1 MHRTGPRQ
9 GRDGLKAS
17 MSAKGKKAKRH
28 AYLVAVAQ
36 RREGMRIYAVM
47 AASEAEALAAL
58 GAHAAEGVRLQVV
71 GGLSRDMVRR
81 LSLRPGELRLV

>member
-1 MHRTGPRQ
+1 
-9 GRDGLKAS
+9 
-17 MSAKGKKAKRH
+17 MSAKGKKAKRQ

-36 RREGMRIYAVM
+36 RREAVRTYAVM

-58 GAHAAEGVRLQVV
+58 GAHAAENVRLQVV

-81 LSLRPGELRLV
+81 LKLKPGELRLV

>member
-1 MHRTGPRQ
+1 MPT
-9 GRDGLKAS
+9 
-17 MSAKGKKAKRH
+17 KGKRSKRQ

-36 RREGMRIYAVM
+36 RREAARIYAVV

-58 GAHAAEGVRLQVV
+58 GEHAVESARLQVV

-81 LSLRPGELRLV
+81 LKLKPGELRLV